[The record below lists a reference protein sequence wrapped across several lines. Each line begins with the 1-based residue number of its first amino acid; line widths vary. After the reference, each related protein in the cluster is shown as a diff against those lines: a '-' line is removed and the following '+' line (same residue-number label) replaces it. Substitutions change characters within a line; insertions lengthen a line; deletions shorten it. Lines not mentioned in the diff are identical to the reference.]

1 MVLFAAPPR
10 SRVPYARGALAIG
23 LAVVLGAA
31 TAVSAQ
37 DPPPSADV
45 PTDPVAERLQHL
57 SDFATRALGPQDR
70 QMLEALKAAMQADR
84 KPASDSAGARFGWS
98 STGKPSEGGY
108 DVAETLLRASLDAD
122 ESTLG
127 PNHPGTATGL
137 DRLAR
142 KMVSEGRYA
151 EAEPLL
157 RRALKIDETALPRSP
172 HTADILGDLGGLLV
186 ATDRSPEAEPLLR
199 RALAIDEAVLGPASA
214 AAADT
219 LNALT
224 NALESQGRTA
234 GAETDARRALSI
246 DEQAL
251 GAEAA
256 GVADDL
262 DSLAGLLLE
271 QGRYA
276 DAEPL
281 LKRALTID
289 ARLLG
294 PAHPNTADVEE
305 GLAVAEFGL
314 GRFEPAVR
322 LLRPACKVLAAGVVS
337 RGAHGDTHIQSKD
350 QAAACARTLSQFLW
364 AWSARGG
371 GHEASDRPDALAREG
386 FEAAQV
392 ALDSRAGDAL
402 ARYGARAAAAAAGVG
417 QQADAYEAA
426 LLDRDRLD
434 VEIAKAAGDAQG
446 GARPEDLDKA
456 RDEAA
461 ATIDR
466 LGATLRSLAGRYWDY
481 RAAEPIGVAALQA
494 RAGYDAPLLHED
506 EALILFLIPPGD
518 ARGLVF
524 AVSKER
530 LAWSQIRLSGDEL
543 RAKVQALR
551 LLIDRRGYR
560 QRGFRAEPETTPAAV
575 AASARGPPQRRFDR
589 QISYELYAALLG
601 DPAIQAVI
609 AGKPTLLIVPSGPM
623 TSLPP
628 ALLVTAPPQ
637 GGAEGDRDPTA
648 LRSTAWLLRGKAIA
662 VLPTVASLRTLRQLL
677 PATRKRPP

>member
-1 MVLFAAPPR
+1 MRSIIRPPISTTATPSTTRNTTRARAAPDWPLSHRSGFRPHTSRTRSAAPRVMASLRSPHDVAAMRGPPLWPSSRSPPAWRRVTKPLAASRSTPRRNSQSRSRRTPNVAPTMTAVSARTIAASRGCRFATHAVHARSRWMIAPPADADETAKRNTSRNAAHPGKRHRRARVPERRPGGGSGFAKRRRLRQVAWVVLFAAPPR

-350 QAAACARTLSQFLW
+350 QAASCARTLSQFLW

-456 RDEAA
+456 RDEVAA
-461 ATIDR
+461 RIDR

-481 RAAEPIGVAALQA
+481 RAAEP
-494 RAGYDAPLLHED
+494 
-506 EALILFLIPPGD
+506 
-518 ARGLVF
+518 
-524 AVSKER
+524 
-530 LAWSQIRLSGDEL
+530 
-543 RAKVQALR
+543 
-551 LLIDRRGYR
+551 
-560 QRGFRAEPETTPAAV
+560 
-575 AASARGPPQRRFDR
+575 
-589 QISYELYAALLG
+589 
-601 DPAIQAVI
+601 
-609 AGKPTLLIVPSGPM
+609 
-623 TSLPP
+623 
-628 ALLVTAPPQ
+628 
-637 GGAEGDRDPTA
+637 
-648 LRSTAWLLRGKAIA
+648 
-662 VLPTVASLRTLRQLL
+662 
-677 PATRKRPP
+677 